1 LNIYMGSSLIFGM
14 GRVLGLII
22 IHKICGCFMWIVL
35 KFVTLSA
42 AFAFMTSSAFVE
54 EGYYAGL
61 GLSLSICCQY
71 RDS

>member
-1 LNIYMGSSLIFGM
+1 
-14 GRVLGLII
+14 
-22 IHKICGCFMWIVL
+22 MWIVL